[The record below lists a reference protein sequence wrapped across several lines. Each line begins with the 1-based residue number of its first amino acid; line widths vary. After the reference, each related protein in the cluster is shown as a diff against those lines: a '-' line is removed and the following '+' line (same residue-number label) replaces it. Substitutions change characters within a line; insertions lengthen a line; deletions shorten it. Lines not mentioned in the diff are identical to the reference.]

1 MTEVQAKQTRPYRI
15 TLGGLAARVGIL
27 LVSLPVLTALV
38 VAAMG
43 ANSDQPTAYRWA
55 YAFGRFLIP
64 WLIGGA
70 VLFVTSWRK
79 PLGLSN
85 LGVAIL
91 VMGSL
96 GLLLAIL
103 EFARTIAAQ

>member
-1 MTEVQAKQTRPYRI
+1 MTDVQAKQTRPYRV
-15 TLGGLAARVGIL
+15 TLGGIAARVGIL
-27 LVSLPVLTALV
+27 LVSLPILTALIV
-38 VAAMG
+38 MAMG
-43 ANSDQPTAYRWA
+43 ADSDQPPAYRWA
-55 YAFGRFLIP
+55 YAVGRVLIP

-96 GLLLAIL
+96 GLLLAIM
-103 EFARTIAAQ
+103 EFAHTVAAR